1 MTYLKKHSDFLFFL
15 LSVLLFLLGTAIYTY
30 SSYTLGAV

>member
-1 MTYLKKHSDFLFFL
+1 MTYLKKHSDLLFFL
-15 LSVLLFLLGTAIYTY
+15 LSTLLFLLSVAIYTY